1 MVLVVLDHDGGKL
14 RKSALEGVT
23 RGRKLAEVL
32 GGDVVGLLIGPGAEA
47 AADEAKNYVSKVYT
61 VGGADFETY
70 TAEKWAKAA
79 HAAAAAAG
87 AKVVVAPASRTG
99 RSWTPRLAYKLD
111 AALLEDTLDSW
122 AEGDKVFATKY
133 SFLNRV
139 LEKQAAGL
147 PAVISVKP
155 NTTPLAEPAGA
166 GTVEPLSVELGEL
179 ERKVEVLEKIVE
191 SGGKVSLTEADV
203 VVTGG
208 RGMGS
213 AEAFGMV
220 EEFADLLGGAVG
232 ATRAV
237 IDAGWR
243 PYSEQIGQTGKTVQP
258 TIYFALALSGAV
270 QHQAGM
276 NKSKVVVAVNKDP
289 DAPIFKESDYGV
301 VGDIHQVLP
310 AMIEEVKKLKSA

>member
-1 MVLVVLDHDGGKL
+1 MILVVLDHDGSKL

-23 RGRKLAEVL
+23 RGRKLAEAL
-32 GGDVVGLLIGPGAEA
+32 GGEVVGLVVGPGAEA
-47 AADEAKNYVSKVYT
+47 VAEEAKNFVSKVY
-61 VGGADFETY
+61 VVSGPDWETY

-79 HAAAAAAG
+79 QAAAEAAG

-99 RSWTPRLAYKLD
+99 RSWTARLAVKLD

-139 LEKQAAGL
+139 LEKQAGTL
-147 PAVISVKP
+147 PAVVSVKP

-166 GTVEPLSVELGEL
+166 GAVEPLSVELGDL
-179 ERKVEVLEKIVE
+179 EKKVEVLEKISE

-213 AEAFGMV
+213 AEAFGMI

-258 TIYFALALSGAV
+258 TIYFALAVSGAV

-289 DAPIFKESDYGV
+289 DAPIFKETDYGI
-301 VGDIHQVLP
+301 VGDVHQVLP
-310 AMIEEVKKLKSA
+310 AMIEEVKKVKNS

>member
-1 MVLVVLDHDGGKL
+1 MILVVLDHDGGKL
-14 RKSALEGVT
+14 RKSALEGIT
-23 RGRKLAEVL
+23 RARKLAESL
-32 GGDVVGLLIGPGAEA
+32 GGEVAGLVVGPGAESA
-47 AADEAKNYVSKVYT
+47 AEEARNYVSKVYL
-61 VGGADFETY
+61 VSGPDWETY

-79 HAAAAAAG
+79 HAAAQAAG
-87 AKVVVAPASRTG
+87 ARVVVAPASRTG
-99 RSWTPRLAYKLD
+99 RSWTARLAYKLD

-122 AEGDKVFATKY
+122 AEGEKVFATKY

-139 LEKQAAGL
+139 LEKQAAAL
-147 PAVISVKP
+147 PVVVSVKP

-166 GTVEPLSVELGEL
+166 GAVENLSVELGEL

-213 AEAFGMV
+213 AEAFGMI

-289 DAPIFKESDYGV
+289 DAPVFKEADYGV

>member
-1 MVLVVLDHDGGKL
+1 MILVVLDHDGSKL

-23 RGRKLAEVL
+23 RGRKLAEAL
-32 GGDVVGLLIGPGAEA
+32 GGEVAGLLIGAGAEA
-47 AADEAKNYVSKVYT
+47 VAEEAKNYVSKVYT
-61 VGGADFETY
+61 VSGPDWEAY

-79 HAAAAAAG
+79 QAAAEAAG

-99 RSWTPRLAYKLD
+99 RSWTARLAVKLD
-111 AALLEDTLDSW
+111 AALLEDTLESW
-122 AEGDKVFATKY
+122 AEGDKVYATKY

-139 LEKQAAGL
+139 LEKQAASL
-147 PAVISVKP
+147 PVVISAKP

-166 GTVEPLSVELGEL
+166 GSVEALAVELGEL
-179 ERKVEVLEKIVE
+179 EKKVEVLEKIVE

-213 AEAFGMV
+213 AEAFKQI

-289 DAPIFKESDYGV
+289 DAPVFKEADYGI

>member
-1 MVLVVLDHDGGKL
+1 MILTFMDHDGTKL
-14 RKSALEGVT
+14 RKSALESVT
-23 RGRKLAEVL
+23 RARKLAQTI
-32 GGDVVGLLIGPGAEA
+32 GGEVVGLLVGPGAETVA
-47 AADEAKNYVSKVYT
+47 QEAKKYVTKVYT
-61 VGGADFETY
+61 VSGPDWQNY
-70 TAEKWAKAA
+70 TAEKWALAA
-79 HAAAAAAG
+79 YAAAEAAG
-87 AKVVVAPASRTG
+87 AKVVITPASRSG
-99 RSWTPRLAYKLD
+99 RSWSPRLAFKLN

-122 AEGDKVFATKY
+122 AEGEKVFASKY

-139 LEKQAAGL
+139 LEKQAASL

-155 NTTPLAEPAGA
+155 NTTPLAEPAGEGA
-166 GTVEPLSVELGEL
+166 VAALSVELGEV
-179 ERKVEVLEKIVE
+179 ENKVEVLEKISE
-191 SGGKVSLTEADV
+191 SGGKVALTEAEV

-213 AEAFGMV
+213 AEAFGMI
-220 EEFADLLGGAVG
+220 EELADLLGGAVG

-243 PYSEQIGQTGKTVQP
+243 PYGEQIGQTGKTVQP
-258 TIYFALALSGAV
+258 NVYFALALSGAV

-289 DAPIFKESDYGV
+289 DAPVFKESDYGV

-310 AMIEEVKKLKSA
+310 VMIEEIKKLKSA